1 MSNHLIGETSPYLR
15 QHAGNPVDWYPWGQE
30 ALQKAREED
39 KPIFLSIGYSACH
52 WCHVMAHESFE
63 NERVAAILNEHFV
76 SIKVDREERPDLD
89 RIYMSAVQA
98 MTGGGGWP
106 MSVFV
111 TPDGK
116 PFYGGTYYPPTSRYG
131 MPAFADVLLAV
142 HDAWRNRR
150 QDLVTGSE
158 RVAAAIEQQSVMRG
172 GGQPDALR
180 PETVEEAFRNLR
192 QDFDWTHGG
201 WGKGPKFPQPM
212 ALEFLL
218 RYHYGKGD
226 TDALRM
232 VTRTLDAMARG
243 GVYDQVGG
251 GFHRYSV
258 DERWLVPHFEKM
270 LYDNA
275 QLARVYLH
283 AWQVTGE
290 PFSRAVVE
298 EILDYVVREM
308 ADPAGGFYATQDADS
323 EGQEGKFFLWR
334 SGEIRDLLGQEAGAF
349 MAAYGV
355 TEEGNFE
362 GQNILKFAGDL
373 GQRLA
378 LDEARHRL
386 LEGRERRV
394 HPGRDEK
401 VLTSWNGLMLAAFAE
416 AARVLDRPDYRQ
428 VAERNADFLLRA
440 ARREDGRLWHTWKD
454 GVPKIN
460 GYLED
465 YAHLADGLI
474 ELYETTFDPRWYEAA
489 HELAEAMIAH
499 FGAPGAGFFDTSDD
513 HEALISRP
521 RELQDNATPSGNAMA
536 AFVLLR
542 LAGLA
547 AEPRYA
553 ELARETLASMAP
565 ALRQYPLGFGQ
576 WLVALDYALARSYEI
591 GIVGRPA
598 TGDTQRLLAAGAS
611 GYRPH
616 QVIAVG
622 PAGARNVPLLLYRDQ
637 VDGRATAHVC
647 VTSGTSVCLPPIT
660 DPEQLETIIG
670 ER

>member
-116 PFYGGTYYPPTSRYG
+116 PFYGGTYYPPTPRYG

-142 HDAWRNRR
+142 HDAWRNRQ

-290 PFSRAVVE
+290 PFFRAVVE

-334 SGEIRDLLGQEAGAF
+334 SGEIRDLLGQEVEAF

-362 GQNILKFAGDL
+362 GRNILELTGDL
-373 GQRLA
+373 GQRPA
-378 LDEARHRL
+378 LSEARRRL

-428 VAERNADFLLRA
+428 VAERSADFLLRA

-465 YAHLADGLI
+465 YADLADGLI

-499 FGAPGAGFFDTSDD
+499 FGAPGTGFFDTSDD

-536 AFVLLR
+536 ASVLLR

-576 WLVALDYALARSYEI
+576 WLAALDYALARSYEI

-598 TGDTQRLLAAGAS
+598 AGDTQRLLAAGAS

-647 VTSGTSVCLPPIT
+647 VTSGTSICLPPIT
-660 DPEQLETIIG
+660 DPEQLEAIV
-670 ER
+670 EEQ

>member
-1 MSNHLIGETSPYLR
+1 
-15 QHAGNPVDWYPWGQE
+15 
-30 ALQKAREED
+30 
-39 KPIFLSIGYSACH
+39 
-52 WCHVMAHESFE
+52 
-63 NERVAAILNEHFV
+63 
-76 SIKVDREERPDLD
+76 
-89 RIYMSAVQA
+89 MSAVQA

-116 PFYGGTYYPPTSRYG
+116 PFYGGTYYPPEPRYG

-142 HDAWRNRR
+142 HDAWRTRR
-150 QDLVTGSE
+150 HDLLTGSE
-158 RVAAAIEQQSVMRG
+158 RVAAAIEQQSAMRSG
-172 GGQPDALR
+172 DQRDALR
-180 PETVEEAFRNLR
+180 PETIEEAFRNLR

-218 RYHYGKGD
+218 CYYYGKGD
-226 TDALRM
+226 ADASRM
-232 VTRTLDAMARG
+232 VKQTLDAMARG

-258 DERWLVPHFEKM
+258 DGRWLVPHFEKM

-290 PFSRAVVE
+290 PFFRVVVE

-308 ADPAGGFYATQDADS
+308 TDPAGGFYATQDADS

-334 SGEIRDLLGQEAGAF
+334 PGEVRDLLGQEAESF

-355 TEEGNFE
+355 TGKGNFE
-362 GQNILKFAGDL
+362 GQNILEFTADL
-373 GQRLA
+373 GQRPA
-378 LDEARHRL
+378 FREARRRL

-394 HPGRDEK
+394 RPGRDEK

-428 VAERNADFLLRA
+428 VAERNADFLLSA

-465 YAHLADGLI
+465 YADLADGLI
-474 ELYETTFDPRWYEAA
+474 ELYETTFDPKWYETA
-489 HELAEAMIAH
+489 HELVEAMIAH
-499 FGAPGAGFFDTSDD
+499 FGTPSAGFFDTSDD

-536 AFVLLR
+536 ALVLLR

-553 ELARETLASMAP
+553 ELARETLASMEP
-565 ALRQYPLGFGQ
+565 ALRQYPLGFGH

-598 TGDTQRLLAAGAS
+598 VQDTQRLLAAGVS
-611 GYRPH
+611 GYHPH

-622 PAGARNVPLLLYRDQ
+622 PPGVRNVPLLRYRDQ
-637 VDGRATAHVC
+637 VDGQATAHVC
-647 VTSGTSVCLPPIT
+647 VTGGTSVCLPPIT